1 MGITYFKKT
10 IDSTIHISDSINK
23 HDIVHTYFPLTDD
36 EIPTDSLIFKAA
48 LEHGHIIVLESINSI
63 HNLKQYVKSD
73 AAYQKTKEESKIA
86 EQKNKKQIEKI
97 EKEQQ
102 KEKLKKEEQKQ
113 KEQEILRKK
122 EQEDLL
128 VFDDDDIAQKF
139 K

>member
-10 IDSTIHISDSINK
+10 IDTPIHISDSINK

-36 EIPTDSLIFKAA
+36 EIPIDSLVFKTA

-63 HNLKQYVKSD
+63 HNLKQYIKSD
-73 AAYQKTKEESKIA
+73 ITYQKAKEESKIA
-86 EQKNKKQIEKI
+86 EQENKKHIDKI
-97 EKEQQ
+97 EKLQK

-113 KEQEILRKK
+113 KEQDLLRKK
-122 EQEDLL
+122 EQEELI
-128 VFDDDDIAQKF
+128 VFDDDDIEQKF